1 MLTQG
6 AAINEAKKVLAD
18 ECTRMLHGESVLA
31 SIHETAQAVFA
42 GSGGSL
48 DDLPKQVCVCVSAY
62 ICVHVRG
69 AAACH

>member
-1 MLTQG
+1 
-6 AAINEAKKVLAD
+6 VLAD

-48 DDLPKQVCVCVSAY
+48 DDLPKQVGTTPT
-62 ICVHVRG
+62 R
-69 AAACH
+69 